1 MSNTIARRKNNGVAH
16 RMNRWHVH
24 SETPGR
30 IRAANR
36 VLAEWDGVRSRVEA
50 ELLGIN
56 GIISFDV
63 NLVTAR
69 VLVRFDSHRL
79 SGQGVLEALAR
90 ATGNLDSTDV
100 VSLPRADRA
109 PSGASLQLYASTLNA
124 AFVVGT
130 IGVPVLLPYRIAATA
145 LVAAHLVYS
154 GLRSIF
160 VEHRL
165 RVDVLDALVISMLL
179 VLKVPVASA
188 LMGWVV
194 DFCNVLLESTA
205 NMSRKLLTNLFGAQ
219 VARAWV
225 LIDGV
230 EVEMSID
237 DVAPGA
243 LIVVRAG
250 EQVPVDGTITE
261 GEALVDQHVLT
272 GEFAP
277 VERGPEERVFAM
289 TIVLAGRIIVRAEQI
304 GHSTQAAKIV
314 EYINGAL
321 EHKVRAQIETERF
334 ADRMVAPTLFLGA
347 VGGLRSRVTAAAII
361 NADYGTGVRI
371 AGPLALLASL
381 ARAANRGIVIKDGA
395 VLERLTE
402 VTAVVFDKTG
412 TLTEDT
418 PIVARVV
425 STDDKFSPDELLA
438 IVAAAERRFA
448 HPIARAIVAHAAERG
463 LELPDVSDRTH
474 RIGAGVAVRIG
485 RRQIRIGSRRFIEQ
499 EGVRVGE
506 DLEPHVR
513 RIQKLGRTAIYV
525 AAGKRVIGLIEI
537 KASERPEAQRV
548 VSRLH
553 ERNIEVHLLS
563 GDHKVATRTLAE
575 LLGIERYAAEVLPQ
589 HKADYV
595 RALQQKGHVVAMV
608 GDGINDSVALAV
620 ADVSISL
627 RGAANIA
634 MDVANVVLMSGDL
647 GRLDELWTVAEALES
662 NINRSVRMV
671 LWSNTAVIIGALGG
685 VIGLAS
691 SIVLNNGVNLL
702 ATLNGFLP
710 YYSVV
715 MASRQAGVDT
725 NPIEETVRATA

>member
-1 MSNTIARRKNNGVAH
+1 MPKTIARRKNNGIAH
-16 RMNRWHVH
+16 RMNRWHVR

-30 IRAANR
+30 IRAANP
-36 VLAEWDGVRSRVEA
+36 VLAEWSGVRSRVEA

-69 VLVRFDSHRL
+69 VLVRFNSRV
-79 SGQGVLEALAR
+79 SSEAVLEALGR
-90 ATGNLDSTDV
+90 ATDNLDSTDA
-100 VSLPRADRA
+100 VSLPRSDRA
-109 PSGASLQLYASTLNA
+109 PSGASLMLYASTLNA
-124 AFVVGT
+124 AFVVAT
-130 IGVPVLLPYRIAATA
+130 IGTPVLLPFRIATTA
-145 LVAAHLVYS
+145 LVALHLVVS
-154 GLRSIF
+154 GLHAIF
-160 VEHRL
+160 VERRL

-179 VLKVPVASA
+179 VFKVPVASA
-188 LMGWVV
+188 LMVWVV

-205 NMSRKLLTNLFGAQ
+205 DMSRKLLTNLFGAQ

-237 DVAPGA
+237 DITPGA

-261 GEALVDQHVLT
+261 GEALIDQHVLT

-277 VERGPEERVFAM
+277 AERGPNERVFAM
-289 TIVLAGRIIVRAEQI
+289 TIVLAGRIIVQAEQI

-314 EYINGAL
+314 EYINNSL
-321 EHKVRAQIETERF
+321 DHKVRAQMETERF
-334 ADRMVAPTLFLGA
+334 ADRMVAPTLLLGA
-347 VGGLRSRVTAAAII
+347 VGGFRGRGTAAAII

-381 ARAANRGIVIKDGA
+381 ARAANRGMVIKDGA

-418 PIVARVV
+418 PVVSRVV
-425 STDDKFSPDELLA
+425 STDDELSADELLA
-438 IVAAAERRFA
+438 IVASAERRFA

-463 LELPDVSDRTH
+463 LELPDVADRTH
-474 RIGAGVAVRIG
+474 RIGSGVAVRVG
-485 RRQIRIGSRRFIEQ
+485 RRQIRIGSRRFIEA
-499 EGVRVGE
+499 EGARMGK
-506 DLEPHVR
+506 DLETHVR
-513 RIQKLGRTAIYV
+513 RIEKFGRTAVYV
-525 AAGKRVIGLIEI
+525 AGGKRVIGLIEI
-537 KASERPEAQRV
+537 KASERPEAQRIV
-548 VSRLH
+548 ARLH
-553 ERNIEVHLLS
+553 QRNIEVHLLS

-575 LLGIERYAAEVLPQ
+575 SLGIEHYAAEVLPQ

-595 RALQQKGHVVAMV
+595 RELQQKGHVVAMV

-634 MDVANVVLMSGDL
+634 MDVANVIMMSGDL
-647 GRLDELWTVAEALES
+647 GRLDELWTVAESLES

-685 VIGLAS
+685 VFGLAS

-715 MASRQAGVDT
+715 IASRHAGVDT
-725 NPIEETVRATA
+725 DIIETPSKSKSL

>member
-1 MSNTIARRKNNGVAH
+1 MPNTLARGQNNRIARR
-16 RMNRWHVH
+16 RNRWHVR

-30 IRAANR
+30 IRAGNP
-36 VLAEWDGVRSRVEA
+36 VLAEWSGVRSRVEA

-69 VLVRFDSHRL
+69 VLVRFDFHRV
-79 SGQGVLEALAR
+79 SSETVLEALAR
-90 ATGNLDSTDV
+90 ATDDLDSTDV
-100 VSLPRADRA
+100 AALPHAERA
-109 PSGASLQLYASTLNA
+109 PSGASLRLYASTLNT

-130 IGVPVLLPYRIAATA
+130 IGIPVLLPYRIAATA
-145 LVAAHLVYS
+145 LVAAHLLFS
-154 GLRSIF
+154 GLQSIF
-160 VEHRL
+160 AERRL
-165 RVDVLDALVISMLL
+165 RVDVLDALVIAMLL
-179 VLKVPVASA
+179 VFKVPVAA
-188 LMGWVV
+188 TLMVWVV
-194 DFCNVLLESTA
+194 DFCYVLLESTA
-205 NMSRKLLTNLFGAQ
+205 AMSRKLLTSLFGAQ

-243 LIVVRAG
+243 LVVVRAG

-289 TIVLAGRIIVRAEQI
+289 TMVLAGRITVRAEQI

-314 EYINGAL
+314 EYINRAL
-321 EHKVRAQIETERF
+321 DHKVKAQTETERF
-334 ADRMVAPTLFLGA
+334 ADKMVAPTLLLGA
-347 VGGLRSRVTAAAII
+347 VGGLRDRYTAMAII

-371 AGPLALLASL
+371 AGPLSLLASL

-395 VLERLTE
+395 VLERLMD

-418 PIVARVV
+418 PVVARVI
-425 STDDKFSPDELLA
+425 SADDKRSEDELLA
-438 IVAAAERRFA
+438 IAAAAERRFA
-448 HPIARAIVAHAAERG
+448 HPIARAIVAHAAARG
-463 LELPDVSDRTH
+463 LELPEVSDHTH
-474 RIGAGVAVRIG
+474 SIGAGVAVRIG
-485 RRQIRIGSRRFIEQ
+485 RQQFRIGSRRFIEH
-499 EGVRVGE
+499 EGLRLGK
-506 DLEPHVR
+506 DLETHVQ
-513 RIQKLGRTAIYV
+513 RIETSGTTAVYI

-537 KASERPEAQRV
+537 RASERPEAQRV
-548 VSRLH
+548 VTRLH

-563 GDHKVATRTLAE
+563 GDHKVATRALAE
-575 LLGIERYAAEVLPQ
+575 SLGIDFYAAEVLPH

-595 RALQQKGHVVAMV
+595 RELQRKGHIVAMV
-608 GDGINDSVALAV
+608 GDGINDSVALSV
-620 ADVSISL
+620 ADVSVSL

-634 MDVANVVLMSGDL
+634 TDVATIILMSGDL
-647 GRLDELWTVAEALES
+647 GRLDELWTIAESFDS
-662 NINRSVRMV
+662 NVNRSVQMV
-671 LWSNTAVIIGALGG
+671 LWSNTAVIVGALGG
-685 VIGLAS
+685 VFGLAS

-710 YYSVV
+710 YYSAVI
-715 MASRQAGVDT
+715 ASRHASVDGSA
-725 NPIEETVRATA
+725 VDA